1 MATEAT
7 QGEELA
13 AIVYVDRPPAEP
25 EQPATT
31 AVTASDAPKRRARL
45 RVRHAVKKGQVIARL
60 DIGGEG
66 YVTTPKYTTVQVSR
80 TTHLDL
86 QSALVYMNV
95 RGRCGPRD
103 PFACSVR
110 TDRRAPTR
118 PAPRAG
124 QFAHRTST
132 RATRRSCWTRWP

>member
-25 EQPATT
+25 EQPPTT
-31 AVTASDAPKRRARL
+31 AAGVEPKRRARL

-66 YVTTPKYTTVQVSR
+66 FVTTPKYTTVQVSR

-95 RGRCGPRD
+95 RGRCGSGGS
-103 PFACSVR
+103 A
-110 TDRRAPTR
+110 
-118 PAPRAG
+118 
-124 QFAHRTST
+124 
-132 RATRRSCWTRWP
+132 